1 MVSQSKRAANDR
13 YDSKTYKRFII
24 TLRLDEDKEII
35 NALEEQREEGI
46 PLRHY
51 LHELIEGKSH
61 FSDDA
66 EAFIDSRC
74 ESGQT
79 REDIIKAAIEEYA
92 QKNRYR

>member
-24 TLRLDEDKEII
+24 TLRVDEDEKII
-35 NALEEQREEGI
+35 KALEKQREKRI
-46 PLRHY
+46 PLRRY
-51 LHELIEGKSH
+51 LQELVEGKSH

-92 QKNRYR
+92 QKNGYR

>member
-1 MVSQSKRAANDR
+1 MVSQSKLEANNR
-13 YDSKTYKRFII
+13 YDAKTYKRFVVR
-24 TLRLDEDKEII
+24 LRIDDDREII
-35 NALEEQREEGI
+35 KAFEEQREEGI

-79 REDIIKAAIEEYA
+79 REEIIKAAIEEYA
-92 QKNRYR
+92 QKNGYR